1 MTRSRI
7 GPTGLAVLTGSTL
20 SGCALLPAPAAP
32 PAPPG
37 ATPAPLPWRIEPRP
51 RTEHALPAAESRAGH
66 PADQLHR
73 EALLLASR
81 GRLREALLRLDSAL
95 ALAPHQAAL
104 HNNRGFLLMQANRRD
119 EARQS
124 LQAALALDPSLR
136 RAQVNLD
143 RLESPATAAAPAA
156 QDPAA
161 ALAQAPAPAPSAEA
175 ASLAGLRVRIVNGH
189 GQPGAAGLLARR
201 LASQGLAQVRLAN
214 RLPYDTRQT
223 EIGYRPGQ
231 IAQAQA
237 LAERLPVAATLRERP
252 DLRDTDLHVVL
263 GQDLRIATSST
274 TPRRALAAM
283 PAGAHQVRP
292 WNSL

>member
-7 GPTGLAVLTGSTL
+7 SPTGLAVLTGSTL

-37 ATPAPLPWRIEPRP
+37 ATPAPLPWRIEPLQ

-104 HNNRGFLLMQANRRD
+104 HNNRGFLLMQVGRLP

-143 RLESPATAAAPAA
+143 RLEAPAA
-156 QDPAA
+156 AATGQAPATP
-161 ALAQAPAPAPSAEA
+161 LAQAPAPSAEA

-189 GQPGAAGLLARR
+189 GQPGAAGLFARS

-214 RLPYDTRQT
+214 RQPFDTRQT

-231 IAQAQA
+231 ATQAQA
-237 LAERLPVAATLRERP
+237 LAARLPVAATLRERP

-263 GQDLRIATSST
+263 GQDLRLATTT
-274 TPRRALAAM
+274 TPPTARRALATM
-283 PAGAHQVRP
+283 PAGSHQVRP
-292 WNSL
+292 WNL